1 MSVFKL
7 VVGIQINAHAVL
19 LDAVNGLSDSLSSV
33 LAIASSWLSG
43 LRPNKKH
50 PMGYGRVEYLFSMLI
65 TAIIMLIG
73 AHAMIEAV
81 DGILDPHEAPDYN
94 TYTLVIMVTSL
105 VFKLS
110 YGIVM
115 RRKGKEIRSA
125 AMIMTGTDSLGDSLT
140 SIGILAAM
148 LIYGVTGVD
157 LEHYVCIAISCMI
170 FFTGIQLL
178 RQSLDKI
185 LGTRTDADHAANIR
199 RLLIMEEG
207 VLNINNLVIHS
218 YGENRYVGSA
228 DIEVDENMKASD
240 IAKLSRRLIRHAA
253 SAGLTLTSVGISGA
267 NISDPEAARIWDNIL
282 EIAGKDKCI
291 LRLHSF
297 IVDFEEKVISFYVV
311 LDYGMKEREKHLEQF
326 RYDIN
331 ALCPDM
337 TLEIIEGIDM

>member
-1 MSVFKL
+1 MEQNNTKRNKIIVKYNIAGIAGNLLLSVFKL

-157 LEHYVCIAISCMI
+157 
-170 FFTGIQLL
+170 
-178 RQSLDKI
+178 
-185 LGTRTDADHAANIR
+185 RT
-199 RLLIMEEG
+199 LCL
-207 VLNINNLVIHS
+207 
-218 YGENRYVGSA
+218 Y
-228 DIEVDENMKASD
+228 SD
-240 IAKLSRRLIRHAA
+240 IMYDLFYGDPAAA
-253 SAGLTLTSVGISGA
+253 SVAG
-267 NISDPEAARIWDNIL
+267 
-282 EIAGKDKCI
+282 
-291 LRLHSF
+291 
-297 IVDFEEKVISFYVV
+297 
-311 LDYGMKEREKHLEQF
+311 
-326 RYDIN
+326 
-331 ALCPDM
+331 
-337 TLEIIEGIDM
+337 